1 MPSQPYDAA
10 SMIQVAFVGAGKMAS
25 AMVRGVLARRLYQPA
40 QIGCTCGADPT
51 GPALAAQTGIT
62 YEPDPAKLL
71 GAADIV
77 VLACKP
83 QQLAS
88 LDAAYISATEGKLL
102 LSILAGTP
110 LAKLAA
116 KFPRARNLVRAMPNT
131 PGQIGA
137 GITAYSART
146 TLAPSDQQ
154 TVESILGSLG
164 PVLALP
170 EADIDAVTAVS
181 GSGPA
186 YLFEFVAAFRA
197 AATATG
203 LPPAIAEKLVLETVR
218 GAVKL
223 LETTGEDPEKLRNAV
238 TSPGGTTE
246 AALNVF
252 RAANFRQVFQD
263 AVAAAQRRSEE
274 LAKL

>member
-1 MPSQPYDAA
+1 
-10 SMIQVAFVGAGKMAS
+10 MAS
-25 AMVRGVLARRLYQPA
+25 AMVRGVLSRHLYQPA
-40 QIGCTCGADPT
+40 QIGCTCGTDPT
-51 GPALAAQTGIT
+51 GPELARQTGIA
-62 YEPDPAKLL
+62 YESDPSKLL
-71 GAADIV
+71 GAADVV

-83 QQLAS
+83 QQLAT
-88 LDAAYISATEGKLL
+88 LDAAYVAQTDGKLL

-116 KFPRARNLVRAMPNT
+116 KFPRVRNLVRAMPNT

-146 TLAPSDQQ
+146 ALSAADHQ
-154 TVESILGSLG
+154 TVENILGSLG

-170 EADIDAVTAVS
+170 EADIDAVTAIS

-197 AATATG
+197 AAIATG
-203 LPPAIAEKLVLETVR
+203 LPPATAEKLVLETIQ
-218 GAVKL
+218 GSAKL
-223 LETTGEDPEKLRNAV
+223 LAATGEDPEKLRDAV

-246 AALNVF
+246 AALKVF
-252 RAANFRQVFQD
+252 KAHNLRQVFQD
-263 AVAAAQRRSEE
+263 AVAAAQRRSVE